1 MVVLV
6 DQRLGGGGVG
16 GGFRHRHNT
25 GGDDIAVGVGGLD
38 VLQKLLV
45 VGQEGGNIGAGGGIG
60 AAQRHD
66 DAAGLHF
73 SNGLQQRV
81 GVGVLLKV
89 DAAFASHLRDQKPV
103 LADVLVQGDAAVL
116 REGDRRLVTGKHAGG
131 DVAVVSGGGTQ
142 HGGQAGVQRVGIGVV
157 AALFAARGRLC
168 QKRSG
173 DDADNK
179 SRRTGCQHDAGL
191 ALRGAE
197 FCQTAGVVVTH
208 GTVTS

>member
-16 GGFRHRHNT
+16 GRFRHRRDT

-45 VGQEGGNIGAGGGIG
+45 VGQEGGSLGAGGGIG
-60 AAQRHD
+60 AAQRYD

-73 SNGLQQRV
+73 GNGLQQRV

-131 DVAVVSGGGTQ
+131 DVAVVGGGGTQ
-142 HGGQAGVQRVGIGVV
+142 HGGQAGVQRVGVGVV

-168 QKRSG
+168 QKRG
-173 DDADNK
+173 GNDADNK
-179 SRRTGCQHDAGL
+179 SRRTGCQHDAGF

-197 FCQTAGVVVTH
+197 FCQTAGVIVTH
-208 GTVTS
+208 GSVTS